1 MERKES
7 QVLPDHQGRVDL
19 QERTETLVLPDRE
32 ARLEGTGSPERVVKW
47 VNLAHR
53 AYKESLER
61 QDQEDCQGLKVRQA
75 ILVTS
80 CIAIRHMNN
89 HQSHIHLMVM
99 TIRFISEIYIQS
111 TGREQEAFIRRKIS

>member
-7 QVLPDHQGRVDL
+7 QVLPDHPERADL
-19 QERTETLVLPDRE
+19 QERTETLVLPGPE
-32 ARLEGTGSPERVVKW
+32 AHLEGTGSPERVVQW

-61 QDQEDCQGLKVRQA
+61 QDQEDCQGLKVKQA

-89 HQSHIHLMVM
+89 HQSHIHLILM

>member
-19 QERTETLVLPDRE
+19 QERTETLVLPGPE
-32 ARLEGTGSPERVVKW
+32 ARPEGTEFPERVAQW

-53 AYKESLER
+53 DYKESRER
-61 QDQEDCQGLKVRQA
+61 QDQEDCQALKVKQA
-75 ILVTS
+75 ILVTL
-80 CIAIRHMNN
+80 CIAIRHMS
-89 HQSHIHLMVM
+89 QSHTHLIPM

>member
-7 QVLPDHQGRVDL
+7 LVLPDHQERVDL
-19 QERTETLVLPDRE
+19 QERTETLVLPGPE
-32 ARLEGTGSPERVVKW
+32 ARPEGTGSPERVAQW

-61 QDQEDCQGLKVRQA
+61 QDQEDCQALKVKQA
-75 ILVTS
+75 ILVTL
-80 CIAIRHMNN
+80 CIAIRHMN
-89 HQSHIHLMVM
+89 QYHIHLILM
-99 TIRFISEIYIQS
+99 TIRFILEIYIQS

>member
-7 QVLPDHQGRVDL
+7 QVLPDHQGREDL
-19 QERTETLVLPDRE
+19 QERTETLVLQGP
-32 ARLEGTGSPERVVKW
+32 AAHPEGTGSPERVAQW

-61 QDQEDCQGLKVRQA
+61 QDQEDCQGLKARQA

-89 HQSHIHLMVM
+89 HQSHIHLILM
-99 TIRFISEIYIQS
+99 TIRFISETYIQS

>member
-7 QVLPDHQGRVDL
+7 QVHLDHLGRADL

-32 ARLEGTGSPERVVKW
+32 ARLEGMGSPERVVKW

-61 QDQEDCQGLKVRQA
+61 QDQEDCQGLKERQA